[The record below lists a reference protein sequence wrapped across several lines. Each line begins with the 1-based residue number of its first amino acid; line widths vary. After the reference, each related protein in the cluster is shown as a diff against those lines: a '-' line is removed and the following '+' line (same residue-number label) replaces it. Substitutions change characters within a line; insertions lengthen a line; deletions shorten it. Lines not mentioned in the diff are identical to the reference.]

1 MTVNGEAI
9 IFLRL
14 SRSTKP
20 HRKRHVRPIIV
31 IIIIHTFITRT
42 TSNGEERITGAGW
55 SRGYGLND
63 KLKKWVLSL
72 SLKLLREVQ
81 FRISRGISFHT
92 VGAATEKARLAKT
105 VPQ

>member
-1 MTVNGEAI
+1 MCVLPTI
-9 IFLRL
+9 
-14 SRSTKP
+14 
-20 HRKRHVRPIIV
+20 
-31 IIIIHTFITRT
+31 IIIIHTIITRT

-92 VGAATEKARLAKT
+92 IGAATEKARLAKT